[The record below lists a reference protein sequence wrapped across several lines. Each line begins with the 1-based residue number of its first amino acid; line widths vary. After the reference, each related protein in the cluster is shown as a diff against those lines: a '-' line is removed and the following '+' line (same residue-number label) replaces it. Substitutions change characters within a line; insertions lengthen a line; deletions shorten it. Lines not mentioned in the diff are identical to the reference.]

1 MTMKDVKTEKV
12 FPAKIEAIPDILD
25 FISAHAE
32 AAELH
37 PKKITY
43 LLLVSDEVA
52 ANISQYAY
60 EKPPGELLV
69 QIESDQEKFMLDF
82 VDDGILFDPLS
93 VEEPEIN
100 ADIKDRNPGGL
111 GIHVVRNFVDE
122 MHYKRADNK
131 NRLTL
136 IMYKE

>member
-1 MTMKDVKTEKV
+1 MKELKAEKV

-25 FISAHAE
+25 FISSHAE
-32 AAELH
+32 AADLH
-37 PKKITY
+37 PKKVTY

-69 QIESDQEKFMLDF
+69 QIKSDPDKFMLDF
-82 VDDGILFDPLS
+82 VDDGVLFDPLA
-93 VEEPEIN
+93 VEEPDIN
-100 ADIKDRNPGGL
+100 ADIKDRSPGGL

-131 NRLTL
+131 NRLSL
-136 IMYKE
+136 IMYDE

>member
-1 MTMKDVKTEKV
+1 MMKDVKAEKV

-25 FISAHAE
+25 FISSYAE

-37 PKKITY
+37 PKKTTY

-69 QIESDQEKFMLDF
+69 QIESDRGKFMLEF
-82 VDDGILFDPLS
+82 VDDGVLFDPLS
-93 VEEPEIN
+93 VEEPDIH

-111 GIHVVRNFVDE
+111 GIHVMRNFIDE
-122 MHYKRADNK
+122 MHYRRANNK
-131 NRLTL
+131 NKLSL
-136 IMYKE
+136 IMYDE